1 MPDGDEAR
9 RWAEEELSNPRYA
22 DAKPTW
28 FDLVARD
35 IGRFLADLFSSDNGA
50 NVGPSALII
59 VSVIIAAALIAA
71 LIIWGRP
78 RSSRSIRRAHG
89 DLLGAADDRT
99 AAQLRSDAER
109 AAREGDWDSATVLR
123 YRAIARSLRERD
135 LIDPA
140 PGATAQGSP
149 ARPARCSRM
158 RPRRCDAPPSPS
170 TMSAISDIT
179 RRRRRIGISSTPTI
193 GSADAAWKWCRR
205 EHHRQRAHAP
215 APPPP
220 PTPNRSPPPNA
231 ARVARSPSSAGPS
244 SRRSC

>member
-1 MPDGDEAR
+1 MIRRLDEVFVPDGDEAR

-59 VSVIIAAALIAA
+59 VIVIIAAALIVA

-78 RSSRSIRRAHG
+78 HRSRAVRRTRH
-89 DLLGAADDRT
+89 DLLGESDDRT

-109 AAREGDWDSATVLR
+109 RARDGDWSMATVLR
-123 YRAIARSLRERD
+123 YRAIARSLLERD

-140 PGATAQGSP
+140 PGATAQSIAREAITAFPDEVDAMRGAATAFDDVRYLGHAATEESYRALAATDDRLRARRPEAVP
-149 ARPARCSRM
+149 A
-158 RPRRCDAPPSPS
+158 
-170 TMSAISDIT
+170 
-179 RRRRRIGISSTPTI
+179 
-193 GSADAAWKWCRR
+193 
-205 EHHRQRAHAP
+205 
-215 APPPP
+215 
-220 PTPNRSPPPNA
+220 
-231 ARVARSPSSAGPS
+231 
-244 SRRSC
+244 

>member
-1 MPDGDEAR
+1 MTRRFDDLFVPDGDEAR

-28 FDLVARD
+28 FDLMARD

-71 LIIWGRP
+71 LIVWGRP

-89 DLLGAADDRT
+89 DLLGAADDRS

-109 AAREGDWDSATVLR
+109 AAREGDWDSATILR

-140 PGATAQGSP
+140 PGATAQGIAREASTVFADEAEAMRRAALTFDDVRYLGHHATAGAYRDLVDTDDRIRGRRLEGVP
-149 ARPARCSRM
+149 A
-158 RPRRCDAPPSPS
+158 
-170 TMSAISDIT
+170 
-179 RRRRRIGISSTPTI
+179 
-193 GSADAAWKWCRR
+193 
-205 EHHRQRAHAP
+205 
-215 APPPP
+215 
-220 PTPNRSPPPNA
+220 
-231 ARVARSPSSAGPS
+231 
-244 SRRSC
+244 